1 MGRKLVMLVILL
13 TWVFREK
20 GAIYLT
26 IVNKIT
32 TLLCDGNVKSKTH
45 RTVTALEW
53 KTSKTLERIDIR
65 RTITPNASF

>member
-1 MGRKLVMLVILL
+1 MLVIPL

-20 GAIYLT
+20 GAICLT

-32 TLLCDGNVKSKTH
+32 TLLCGGNVEDTTH
-45 RTVTALEW
+45 QTVTALEW
-53 KTSKTLERIDIR
+53 KTSKTLERIDIL

>member
-1 MGRKLVMLVILL
+1 MLAIPL

-32 TLLCDGNVKSKTH
+32 TLLCDGNVEGKTH
-45 RTVTALEW
+45 QTVTALEW
-53 KTSKTLERIDIR
+53 NGKRQKL
-65 RTITPNASF
+65 